1 MGLRELL
8 MEPIQRIPRYT
19 LMFRIMIKHM
29 SPHDPQRAKLIEADE
44 IASKIAL
51 AETDEQTKR
60 AAIMHCF
67 SSTVDDFPPNLISH
81 SRKFIDCIDVEDVLA
96 PSPDGHSAL
105 SGASAPGSAPGSSLH
120 CTLFLF
126 DDKLVIVKRPGDK
139 NGRSMTGLDDL
150 DKVVKGKGMAA
161 QKKNGLVCKGVME
174 VVDVVATDIGGA
186 GESCS
191 QFVPSFN

>member
-1 MGLRELL
+1 
-8 MEPIQRIPRYT
+8 
-19 LMFRIMIKHM
+19 MFRTMIKHM
-29 SPHDPQRAKLIEADE
+29 APHDPQRFKLLEADE

-60 AAIMHCF
+60 AAIMYCI

-81 SRKFIDCIDVEDVLA
+81 SRKLIDCIDVEDVLA
-96 PSPDGHSAL
+96 QSLDTSAAG
-105 SGASAPGSAPGSSLH
+105 SGTPGSSAGSSLH

-139 NGRSMTGLDDL
+139 SGRALTGLDQL
-150 DKVVKGKGMAA
+150 DKVVADRKGLVGAVAKR
-161 QKKNGLVCKGVME
+161 NGLACKGVTE

-186 GESCS
+186 GES
-191 QFVPSFN
+191 